1 MLSPRNMCPKTFKK
15 YVNINAMSSSRFIVL
30 LTGLAIVGFSVC
42 TSNETR
48 EEQQHEESI
57 FGKIELS
64 DGWVRPGSEGG
75 MSAAY
80 LTISNGTESRDT
92 LINISSSVAT
102 KTQLHES
109 YKGENGIMAMRPA
122 SQPVISSG
130 EKLYMSPG
138 RLHIMLHG
146 LNKDLS
152 VGDSVDITLTFS
164 RVDTRSIHLPIKS
177 QP

>member
-1 MLSPRNMCPKTFKK
+1 MLYPRNMCPKTFKK
-15 YVNINAMSSSRFIVL
+15 YVSNISGMNSSRLIL
-30 LTGLAIVGFSVC
+30 LTGLVIVGICAC
-42 TSNETR
+42 TSHEST
-48 EEQQHEESI
+48 EEQHKEVT

-64 DGWVRPGSEGG
+64 DGWVRPGSKGG

-80 LTISNGTESRDT
+80 LTISNGTASRDT
-92 LINISSSVAT
+92 LANISSSAAA
-102 KTQLHES
+102 KAELHES

-164 RVDTRSIHLPIKS
+164 RVDTRSIQLPVKS
-177 QP
+177 QH